1 MIDFKRQSS
10 PNGRRKLDTN
20 LKFVVP
26 SNKARDQVDRVQWV
40 EK

>member
-20 LKFVVP
+20 PKLVVP
-26 SNKARDQVDRVQWV
+26 SKTKPEIKSIEFNG
-40 EK
+40 